1 MYKMNEIINKNLLA
15 EDEFMLEIHLRQLG
29 FTYSACGH
37 FTRNEQIQKFKGTRD
52 SEYINQN
59 QLDKACSQHDMAH
72 GDFEDLPRREI
83 EDKTLHDKA
92 FNIAKFP
99 KYDGY

>member
-1 MYKMNEIINKNLLA
+1 
-15 EDEFMLEIHLRQLG
+15 
-29 FTYSACGH
+29 
-37 FTRNEQIQKFKGTRD
+37 
-52 SEYINQN
+52 
-59 QLDKACSQHDMAH
+59 MAH

>member
-1 MYKMNEIINKNLLA
+1 
-15 EDEFMLEIHLRQLG
+15 
-29 FTYSACGH
+29 
-37 FTRNEQIQKFKGTRD
+37 
-52 SEYINQN
+52 
-59 QLDKACSQHDMAH
+59 MAH

-83 EDKTLHDKA
+83 EDKTLHDKT